1 MPLRE
6 YVDSLDGVAKSR
18 YFDKLKV
25 LGLAAIDDP
34 YASGDF
40 QNAMR
45 LWPPVKFNG
54 RRSKRTTVEV
64 WDLRNSSQ
72 CVILK
77 DLVTDP
83 SSSLDNAHRPW
94 VATKKD

>member
-6 YVDSLDGVAKSR
+6 YVDSLNGVAKSR

-25 LGLAAIDDP
+25 LGLAATDDP
-34 YASGDF
+34 YTSGDF

-45 LWPPVKFNG
+45 LWLPVKFNG

-64 WDLRNSSQ
+64 IYMLLHSSFPPVGVVSARKGVKNSFTRF
-72 CVILK
+72 CGIYLYIK
-77 DLVTDP
+77 
-83 SSSLDNAHRPW
+83 
-94 VATKKD
+94 